1 MATVPVARRSTARR
15 PRFTEPPP
23 DRLSVYV
30 PSTAGTLAGFRAWA
44 LSHTFPEHVRATFV
58 DGGIYLDMSNEDP
71 ETHVGVKTEVVR
83 VLAALAREL
92 DLGKFYTDGVL
103 ITNEAAGVSNNP
115 DASLLKKA
123 SLRARRVRDV
133 PREGREGRFLA
144 IEGTP
149 DWLLEV
155 VSDSSVEKDTER
167 LRLAYHRAGVSE
179 YWLIDA
185 RGDEVIFQILYW
197 RRTGYAAAPNRDG
210 WQRSRI
216 FD

>member
-1 MATVPVARRSTARR
+1 
-15 PRFTEPPP
+15 
-23 DRLSVYV
+23 
-30 PSTAGTLAGFRAWA
+30 
-44 LSHTFPEHVRATFV
+44 
-58 DGGIYLDMSNEDP
+58 
-71 ETHVGVKTEVVR
+71 
-83 VLAALAREL
+83 
-92 DLGKFYTDGVL
+92 YTDGVL

-123 SLRARRVRDV
+123 SLRARRVRVV

-155 VSDSSVEKDTER
+155 VSDSSGGKDTER

-216 FD
+216 FDREFKLERQRDEFGLWQYTLLVRPA